1 MAKLKFAFI
10 GTGYMANEYAK
21 VLKNGFSRRSEI
33 VAAINKSSDSVK
45 AFTKKFKVSKHYS
58 ELKEMMIYAKP
69 DVVIVC
75 VNELSTYG
83 VLKELSLYPCICLI
97 EKPVGINH
105 VESLK
110 ILKLKKNKKFFP
122 FVALNRR
129 EFSSVKKA
137 VNLISKDKSPR
148 IINIFDQESS
158 LVAKKSGQPDK
169 VVKNWMYANS
179 IHIIDFIN
187 IFARGKINK
196 IKKVERNNIFK
207 EGIFSCILSHDSG
220 DKVFYNCI
228 WNRPSPWSVQVST
241 KKYFV
246 ELKPLENVSFLTN
259 KNRKW
264 NFLKSSTLDIN
275 YKPGI
280 YSLINEIFRF
290 KKIKKTNLKDLKY
303 SHQLM
308 KLIRNIY
315 FD

>member
-1 MAKLKFAFI
+1 
-10 GTGYMANEYAK
+10 MANEYAK

-179 IHIIDFIN
+179 IHI
-187 IFARGKINK
+187 
-196 IKKVERNNIFK
+196 
-207 EGIFSCILSHDSG
+207 SIL
-220 DKVFYNCI
+220 
-228 WNRPSPWSVQVST
+228 
-241 KKYFV
+241 
-246 ELKPLENVSFLTN
+246 
-259 KNRKW
+259 
-264 NFLKSSTLDIN
+264 
-275 YKPGI
+275 
-280 YSLINEIFRF
+280 
-290 KKIKKTNLKDLKY
+290 
-303 SHQLM
+303 
-308 KLIRNIY
+308 
-315 FD
+315 